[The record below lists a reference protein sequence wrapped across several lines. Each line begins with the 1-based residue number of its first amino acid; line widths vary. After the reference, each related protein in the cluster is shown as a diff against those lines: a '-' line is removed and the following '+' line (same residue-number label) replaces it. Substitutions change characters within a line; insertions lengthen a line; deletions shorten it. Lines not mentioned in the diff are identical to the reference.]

1 MFLPSFELTSKPFS
15 KCFTAFHAKWE
26 RIRLTFMNFQTD
38 VLYPNYAN
46 RVSTGRFHRRSFYFS
61 EILMFTEVCLVSE
74 LFAQCGTLIYRD
86 KRNKPVKE
94 QTNGF
99 CNCWYPDQR
108 AYPLVY

>member
-1 MFLPSFELTSKPFS
+1 
-15 KCFTAFHAKWE
+15 
-26 RIRLTFMNFQTD
+26 
-38 VLYPNYAN
+38 
-46 RVSTGRFHRRSFYFS
+46 
-61 EILMFTEVCLVSE
+61 MFTEVCLVSE